1 MASREG
7 QGLQIAVILFAML
20 TILLAVT
27 TYVFYAQTGTLAS
40 DKKRAEEATT
50 QANATAKRAN
60 YQMLALQMMMGLE
73 NVDQAQVDAAAL
85 GIDAPVVE
93 KVKKWR
99 DDFSRDMTLF
109 GENAGAE
116 GAKNYRTLPM
126 YLLGEINKKNS
137 SVVAANSIADGY
149 KKQKD
154 TEVATERDR
163 VKQAESARDTAS
175 ADLEKERQAFNS
187 DRTKLTQD
195 KEKLAGD
202 LEKKD
207 KVAKKQSEDQ
217 AAKIASISS
226 QVSNLLGLTEAQKSR
241 INDLT
246 KETGLTL
253 ENPDGKIVW
262 VDQKQQL
269 VWINLGY
276 ADGLN
281 RQTTFSVFD
290 QDQTSI
296 YDKSKLGLA
305 QNAASAEDGGT
316 KKNKL
321 ASKGRIEVVRVVSEH
336 QAECRILEDSP
347 SKPMLPGDWIQTPIW
362 SPGQVTHFALVGFM
376 DIDGDGQND
385 RDLVR
390 NIIKLNGGVIDAELL
405 DNGTRLP
412 GKMSVNTRYIVSGE
426 RPNEKTSADAD
437 RGGKYLKEYNKLMQ
451 EKNEF
456 GVDEISVRE
465 LLDQMGWR
473 AEERTISIGKG
484 GTGAFRK
491 RTPGKKDAP
500 APAAGTRPAPP
511 PAADDGAPAED
522 GAMPAEDAPAAP
534 ATSGEDPFGGS

>member
-27 TYVFYAQTGTLAS
+27 TYVFYAQTGTLDAA
-40 DKKRAEEATT
+40 KKKAEEAAS
-50 QANATAKRAN
+50 QERASALKAS
-60 YQMLALQMMMGLE
+60 YQLKALQMMMGLE
-73 NVDQAQVDAAAL
+73 NIDQGQVDAAAT
-85 GIDAPVVE
+85 GVDAPTVE

-99 DDFSRDMTLF
+99 DDFARDMTLF
-109 GENAGAE
+109 GENVGAE
-116 GAKNYRTLPM
+116 GAKNYRTLPL

-137 SVVAANSIADGY
+137 SVVAANSLADGY

-154 TEVATERDR
+154 ADVATERDR
-163 VKQAESARDTAS
+163 VKQAETARDTAS
-175 ADLEKERQAFNS
+175 ADLDKERQAFNT

-217 AAKIASISS
+217 AAKIASISG

-241 INDLT
+241 INELT

-253 ENPDGKIVW
+253 ENPDGKVIW
-262 VDQKQQL
+262 VDQKQRL

-290 QDQTSI
+290 QEQTSI
-296 YDKSKLGLA
+296 FDKTKRGLEQA
-305 QNAASAEDGGT
+305 AAASSESDGV

-321 ASKGRIEVVRVVSEH
+321 AAKGRIEVVRVVGEH
-336 QAECRILEDSP
+336 QAECRMLEDSP
-347 SKPMLPGDWIQTPIW
+347 ANPILPGDWIQTPIW

-405 DNGTRLP
+405 DDGTRLP
-412 GKMSVNTRYIVSGE
+412 GKMSVNTRYLVSGS
-426 RPNEKTSADAD
+426 RPNEKTTVDAE

-456 GVDEISVRE
+456 GVDEISVQE

-473 AEERTISIGKG
+473 AEERTVQIGNG
-484 GTGAFRK
+484 GSGNFRK
-491 RTPGKKDAP
+491 RTPGQKSAPASAPAAAPAASPAASDAP
-500 APAAGTRPAPP
+500 A
-511 PAADDGAPAED
+511 EE
-522 GAMPAEDAPAAP
+522 AMPAEDAAP
-534 ATSGEDPFGGS
+534 ATSEKDPFGDS